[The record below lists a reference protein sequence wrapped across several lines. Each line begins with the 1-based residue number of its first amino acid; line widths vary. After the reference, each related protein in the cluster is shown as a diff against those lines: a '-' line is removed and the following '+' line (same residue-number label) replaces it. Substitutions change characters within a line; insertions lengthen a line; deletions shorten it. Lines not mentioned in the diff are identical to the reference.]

1 MKLILITLLLLS
13 ATAGN
18 AASLNSELVINGG
31 AESGD
36 MTGWFDAGGIE
47 AVPAAGFAAGF
58 GDFVFTGALGP
69 DSQSAIQSI
78 DLSGNAAAI
87 DSGLA
92 TSIFSI
98 YLQGRTDSG
107 FVDTAE
113 VIVTYRDG
121 ANGSLGAFA
130 FSDTNIVAIPDWD
143 FFSDTRAVPVGT
155 RGIDIFLRTTRS
167 VGASS
172 DGFFDEVSLQ
182 LTAVPLPAGL
192 WLALSGL
199 VAMAQISRRA

>member
-1 MKLILITLLLLS
+1 MKTIMTALLLL
-13 ATAGN
+13 AAAAGN
-18 AASLNSELVINGG
+18 AAPLNTELVINGG

-36 MTGWFDAGGIE
+36 MTGWLGAGGIE
-47 AVPAAGFAAGF
+47 VVPATGPAAGF
-58 GDFVFTGALGP
+58 GDFVFTGSLGP
-69 DSQSAIQSI
+69 DTQTAIQSI
-78 DLSGNAAAI
+78 DLGGNAAAI
-87 DSGLA
+87 DAGLA

-98 YLQGRTDSG
+98 YLQGRTDGG
-107 FVDTAE
+107 FTDTAE

-121 ANGSLGAFA
+121 ANGQLGAIA
-130 FSDTNIVAIPDWD
+130 FTDTNTAVIDWD

-155 RGIDIFLRTTRS
+155 RSIDIFLRTTRS
-167 VGASS
+167 IGLSS

-199 VAMAQISRRA
+199 VAVARMTRRA